1 MIVKNIMNL
10 GIENFNTEIGGFAER
25 RGTSRFPLREE
36 VRYKMLHGKVVTM
49 GSGKTL
55 NIGSGGVLFT
65 TEQRL
70 PIGRLVELSVNWPA
84 RLDGT
89 CPLKFVATGRVIRA
103 EEDRAAVRIER
114 YEFRTRST
122 RQN

>member
-1 MIVKNIMNL
+1 MYNMNL
-10 GIENFNTEIGGFAER
+10 NIELLSTEYIGAYTER
-25 RGTSRFPLREE
+25 RSTGRFPLREE
-36 VRYKMLHGKVVTM
+36 VRYKMQHNKVLTTGV
-49 GSGKTL
+49 GHTL

-65 TEQRL
+65 TEERL
-70 PIGRLVELSVNWPA
+70 PEGRLVELSVNWPA

-89 CPLKFVATGRVIRA
+89 CPLKFVATGRVVRA
-103 EEDRAAVRIER
+103 EDHRAAVRIER